1 MKPLLNILPGF
12 QQSPVGF
19 ERVLLRSL
27 PAILFLGTLLIL
39 LPTLVIRILGNYT
52 PILVSSHSLKLVDI
66 LTFATF
72 ILFLLA
78 IFTISIGAFLVRLMK
93 GPAYVA
99 DAYDM
104 EDLEYP

>member
-1 MKPLLNILPGF
+1 MKTLFNTLPNF
-12 QQSPVGF
+12 QTSPAGF
-19 ERVLLRSL
+19 ERLLLRIL
-27 PAILFLGTLLIL
+27 PAILLIGTLLIL
-39 LPTLVIRILGNYT
+39 LPSLATRVLVHYT
-52 PILVSSHSLKLVDI
+52 PIVVSNHSLKLLDI

-72 ILFLLA
+72 IVFLLA
-78 IFTISIGAFLVRLMK
+78 LFTVSIGAFLVRLMK